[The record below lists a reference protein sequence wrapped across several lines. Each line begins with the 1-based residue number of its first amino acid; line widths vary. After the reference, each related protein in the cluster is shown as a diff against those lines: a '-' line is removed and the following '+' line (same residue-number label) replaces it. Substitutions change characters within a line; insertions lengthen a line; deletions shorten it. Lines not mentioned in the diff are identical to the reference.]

1 MQGAAIEAGSVVGI
15 RYIVYRLSSGAYFK
29 YSSGGKPVFLWSLG
43 YGNEGQDDVG
53 DLYTF
58 TLGVA
63 GDLPRAVPSALVGMR
78 KGGRR
83 RVLVPPQLG
92 WTDDSIRPR
101 PITFGAKR
109 RLVQHRDE
117 PLLFEA
123 EVVAVYPPGSD
134 EANDALQRAFD
145 VSRREAA
152 FRLPLP
158 KPLTAPKSVAE

>member
-1 MQGAAIEAGSVVGI
+1 M
-15 RYIVYRLSSGAYFK
+15 
-29 YSSGGKPVFLWSLG
+29 
-43 YGNEGQDDVG
+43 
-53 DLYTF
+53 
-58 TLGVA
+58 
-63 GDLPRAVPSALVGMR
+63 
-78 KGGRR
+78 
-83 RVLVPPQLG
+83 
-92 WTDDSIRPR
+92 
-101 PITFGAKR
+101 
-109 RLVQHRDE
+109 QHRDE